1 MKITFG
7 LILLFSVLLILFSV
21 FYKIKT
27 YYVGALIM
35 FQDSQIIQ
43 IKKDSD
49 TNFKLNQ
56 KIRLYTKT
64 TNFFAMIENLTQ
76 DAHFFYLNLDVFIEN
91 PE

>member
-1 MKITFG
+1 
-7 LILLFSVLLILFSV
+7 
-21 FYKIKT
+21 
-27 YYVGALIM
+27 M

-91 PE
+91 PEWIKNVLIDKKSIRLGEYIIRSIF